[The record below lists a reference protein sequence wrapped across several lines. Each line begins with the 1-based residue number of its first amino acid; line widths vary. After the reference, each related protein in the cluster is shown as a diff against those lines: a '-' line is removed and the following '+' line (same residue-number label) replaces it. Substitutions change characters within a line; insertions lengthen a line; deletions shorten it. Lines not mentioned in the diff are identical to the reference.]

1 MSAQGHQQQDSGAT
15 ASDADAPADGVVD
28 ARGEPVEPPVEPLA
42 DAATETPDGAGAG
55 TDGVVEFDERR
66 AKMERLR
73 SEGIDPYPHV
83 SLPDRTPVASVLS
96 AHDPAD
102 LAAGEHPELSYLV
115 AGRLISRRAHPKT
128 SFLDLRDLSGSIQ
141 IVLRVAA
148 LGEEA
153 YERILN
159 LDIGDIVAVE
169 GCSYVTQRGQLALA
183 ARACTL
189 LTKALRPPPD
199 KHHGLGDTGTR
210 YRYRELDLI
219 ANDETRE
226 LFVMRAKIV
235 AAIREW
241 LNERD
246 FVEVETPAL
255 QTLAGGAG
263 SRPFTTHHNAL
274 DVDLYLRISVELFL
288 NRCIVGGLENVYD
301 MGKVFRNEGISPKH
315 SPEFTIIE
323 FMFAY
328 ADYNDVAT
336 ATEEMF
342 ADLARRVLGR
352 TQIMRGGEVIDLAK
366 PWKRIT
372 MREAILEATG
382 VDFMGEDRARVTGQ
396 LKEALAERIH
406 PATTWAELVLA
417 VYTKLIEPTIN
428 QPTHV
433 FDFPLEP
440 FPITKRHAEHPEL
453 AEHFDAVIGGIELV
467 SGDTELNDPVDQW
480 QRFVDQRKRRMA
492 DAEEVPQP
500 NDEEYAR
507 AIEYG
512 YSPTAGGGMGVDRLV
527 MILTERD
534 SLREVI
540 PFPIVHSAPTRARQG
555 PPRSRRWAHEL
566 QARSRSG
573 RDRVLPRRRG
583 ADRDARRRAD
593 SRQDDGLGRAHD
605 RAAARR
611 RRRQRARGA
620 AAQRAR
626 RSRARPWRARPG
638 HRVLDRQRSARRRD
652 AHAPAD
658 RRARRR
664 ACARGVRAAARAGGR
679 RSGRE

>member
-1 MSAQGHQQQDSGAT
+1 MPASGHPQDDDETTLKAPASERGGTATPNGAGAQST
-15 ASDADAPADGVVD
+15 ASDDGSV
-28 ARGEPVEPPVEPLA
+28 
-42 DAATETPDGAGAG
+42 TPDGNAPPEGA
-55 TDGVVEFDERR
+55 VEIDERR

-73 SEGIDPYPHV
+73 SEGIDPYPPV
-83 SLPDRTPVASVLS
+83 SLPDRTLIANVLA
-96 AHDPAD
+96 AHDPST
-102 LAAGEHPELSYLV
+102 LQAGEHPALRYHI
-115 AGRLISRRAHPKT
+115 AGRLISRRGHGKT
-128 SFLDLRDLSGSIQ
+128 AFLDVRDLSGSIQ
-141 IVLRVAA
+141 AVVRFDT

-153 YERILN
+153 YNRILN
-159 LDIGDIVAVE
+159 LDIGDIVGIE
-169 GCSYVTQRGQLALA
+169 GCVYVTQRGQLALA
-183 ARACTL
+183 ILECTL
-189 LTKALRPPPD
+189 LTKTLRPPPD
-199 KHHGLGDTGTR
+199 RHHGLGDTGTR

-226 LFVMRAKIV
+226 LFVMRARIV

-241 LNERD
+241 LSERN

-255 QTLAGGAG
+255 QSLAGGAG
-263 SRPFTTHHNAL
+263 SRPFTTYHNAL
-274 DVDLYLRISVELFL
+274 DRELYLRISVELFL

-342 ADLARRVLGR
+342 RDVAQRALGR
-352 TQIMRGGEVIDLAK
+352 TVVRRNGEDIDLAK

-382 VDFMGEDRARVTGQ
+382 VDFMESDRDQ
-396 LKEALAERIH
+396 LAEVLDEPVD
-406 PATTWAELVLA
+406 PATTWAEVTA
-417 VYTKLIEPTIN
+417 DIYSKLIEPTIN

-440 FPITKRHAEHPEL
+440 FPITKRHAVHPEL

-480 QRFVDQRKRRMA
+480 QRFVDQRKRRMIDDA
-492 DAEEVPQP
+492 DVPHP

-527 MILTERD
+527 MILTERAT
-534 SLREVI
+534 LREVI
-540 PFPIVHSAPTRARQG
+540 PFPIV
-555 PPRSRRWAHEL
+555 
-566 QARSRSG
+566 
-573 RDRVLPRRRG
+573 RD
-583 ADRDARRRAD
+583 
-593 SRQDDGLGRAHD
+593 
-605 RAAARR
+605 
-611 RRRQRARGA
+611 
-620 AAQRAR
+620 
-626 RSRARPWRARPG
+626 
-638 HRVLDRQRSARRRD
+638 
-652 AHAPAD
+652 
-658 RRARRR
+658 
-664 ACARGVRAAARAGGR
+664 VR
-679 RSGRE
+679 

>member
-1 MSAQGHQQQDSGAT
+1 MPVRNQQQEEQD
-15 ASDADAPADGVVD
+15 DRP
-28 ARGEPVEPPVEPLA
+28 
-42 DAATETPDGAGAG
+42 ETGQ
-55 TDGVVEFDERR
+55 TDNGGVVEFDERR

-73 SEGIDPYPHV
+73 AEGIDPYPPV
-83 SLPDRTPVASVLS
+83 SLWDTRTRIAEVIA
-96 AHDPAD
+96 AHDPAA
-102 LAAGEHPELSYLV
+102 LEAGEHPELRYEI
-115 AGRLISRRAHPKT
+115 AGRLISRRVHGKT
-128 SFLDLRDLSGSIQ
+128 AFLDVRDLSGTIQ
-141 IVLRVAA
+141 AVVRVDA
-148 LGEEA
+148 LGEDA
-153 YERILN
+153 YNRILS
-159 LDIGDIVAVE
+159 LDIGDIVGIE
-169 GCSYVTQRGQLALA
+169 GCAYVTQRGQLALA
-183 ARACTL
+183 VTECTL
-189 LTKALRPPPD
+189 LTKTLRPPPD

-226 LFVMRAKIV
+226 LFVTRARIV

-241 LNERD
+241 LDTKN

-255 QTLAGGAG
+255 QSLAGGAG

-274 DVDLYLRISVELFL
+274 NRDLYLRISVELFL

-323 FMFAY
+323 FMMAY

-342 ADLARRVLGR
+342 AFVARRALGR
-352 TQIMRGGEVIDLAK
+352 TVIQRGGEEIDLAK
-366 PWKRIT
+366 PWRRIT

-382 VDFMGEDRARVTGQ
+382 VDFMESDRDQ
-396 LKEALAERIH
+396 LAAVLDEPVD
-406 PATTWAELVLA
+406 PAATWAEVVA
-417 VYTKLIEPTIN
+417 DIYTKLIEPNIN

-440 FPITKRHAEHPEL
+440 FPITKRHSKHPEL

-480 QRFVDQRKRRMA
+480 QRFVEQRQRRMIDDA
-492 DAEEVPQP
+492 DVPHP

-534 SLREVI
+534 TLREVI
-540 PFPIVHSAPTRARQG
+540 PFPIVR
-555 PPRSRRWAHEL
+555 EL
-566 QARSRSG
+566 R
-573 RDRVLPRRRG
+573 
-583 ADRDARRRAD
+583 
-593 SRQDDGLGRAHD
+593 
-605 RAAARR
+605 
-611 RRRQRARGA
+611 
-620 AAQRAR
+620 
-626 RSRARPWRARPG
+626 
-638 HRVLDRQRSARRRD
+638 
-652 AHAPAD
+652 
-658 RRARRR
+658 
-664 ACARGVRAAARAGGR
+664 
-679 RSGRE
+679 